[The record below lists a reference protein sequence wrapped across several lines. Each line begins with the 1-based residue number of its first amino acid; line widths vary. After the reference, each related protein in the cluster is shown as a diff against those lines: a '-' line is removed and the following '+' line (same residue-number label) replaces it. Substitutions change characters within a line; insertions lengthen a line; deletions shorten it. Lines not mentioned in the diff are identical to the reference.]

1 MTVQETRS
9 VSCNCI
15 IFGLCLKLMN
25 MSLKIQTTLRSSF
38 LALDKIIVC
47 LLINACSQELIQI
60 DMLSTVLYIN
70 KVSTYDSVSRS

>member
-15 IFGLCLKLMN
+15 IFRFMFKTQEHVLEKSNHVKKL
-25 MSLKIQTTLRSSF
+25 S

-47 LLINACSQELIQI
+47 LLVNVCSQELIQI